1 MRVTNGA
8 VGKKGRWNHPFR
20 QPMPQELAALLL
32 IALASYIYKTKKSD
46 NLNHTSLSLH
56 CVNMDVI
63 VNKIREDLIGHVIS
77 YKGDNVTQ
85 RLMSDFNHAIFLII
99 PEKVRIEDMKQS
111 TEFREEMMGVFE
123 EQDPTKPGTP
133 YLGQLKDQDSCYAA
147 RNCKFEFGQTLYQCA
162 SCKKNFVCEE
172 HKNSTCM
179 LCQASRT
186 TKGLKEKSPDSTG
199 EKKVGELTGSNEDG
213 EDNNHTVNNAEDA
226 ESGDEEVD
234 SGDEEAEIGDEKSD
248 SGDEEVNSED
258 GDAGFR
264 GENVDDKYKRAT
276 SEGKDEDKNEGKNV
290 ESGKKNAHRE
300 KSAVI
305 QKITDQKED
314 PVLNQKKQERAAK
327 FHVEDIQNL
336 SIDDFKFER
345 GNLITEL
352 QVCQVEKRSGEFV
365 WVVLQDYVQL
375 KEMYVKNEANSE
387 GDESEESGFGW
398 KNRENADI
406 GK

>member
-1 MRVTNGA
+1 MC
-8 VGKKGRWNHPFR
+8 
-20 QPMPQELAALLL
+20 L
-32 IALASYIYKTKKSD
+32 
-46 NLNHTSLSLH
+46 
-56 CVNMDVI
+56 
-63 VNKIREDLIGHVIS
+63 
-77 YKGDNVTQ
+77 
-85 RLMSDFNHAIFLII
+85 
-99 PEKVRIEDMKQS
+99 
-111 TEFREEMMGVFE
+111 
-123 EQDPTKPGTP
+123 
-133 YLGQLKDQDSCYAA
+133 
-147 RNCKFEFGQTLYQCA
+147 
-162 SCKKNFVCEE
+162 
-172 HKNSTCM
+172 
-179 LCQASRT
+179 ASRT
-186 TKGLKEKSPDSTG
+186 TKDSKEKSPDSTE
-199 EKKVGELTGSNEDG
+199 EKKLEELTGSDEDG

-226 ESGDEEVD
+226 ESSNKEVD
-234 SGDEEAEIGDEKSD
+234 SRDKEAEIRDEKSD
-248 SGDEEVNSED
+248 SRDKEVNSED

-264 GENVDDKYKRAT
+264 GENVDDKYKKAT
-276 SEGKDEDKNEGKNV
+276 SEDNGEDKNEGENV
-290 ESGKKNAHRE
+290 KSREKNAHRE

-305 QKITDQKED
+305 QKTTDQKED
-314 PVLNQKKQERAAK
+314 SVLNQKKQERAAK